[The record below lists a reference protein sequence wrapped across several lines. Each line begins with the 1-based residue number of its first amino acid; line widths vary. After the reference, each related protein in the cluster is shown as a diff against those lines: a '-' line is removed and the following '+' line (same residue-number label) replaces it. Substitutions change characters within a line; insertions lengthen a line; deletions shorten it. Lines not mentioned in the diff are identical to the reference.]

1 MGISLQSML
10 LAEVRE
16 ENLNQKSRTA
26 ELPRHINFTLFYDLY
41 VEKKMRHLYI
51 KEKAF

>member
-41 VEKKMRHLYI
+41 VKKKWDIYLSD
-51 KEKAF
+51 KKAF